1 MMKMKKKGVFIWVL
15 IVFVVIL
22 SFYFDNILFRDVSFL
37 RNDVLDKV
45 FLVVTYLSSEIIIF
59 AIVTALFLWK
69 DKKRRWVLP
78 LWLTLGIS
86 AVVGFLLKITI
97 QRPRPFQLGIV
108 SLLPQLQ
115 KASYDI
121 WNFSFPS
128 NHSMLAF
135 CVVPILS
142 EQYPKLK
149 KVWIAAAVLIAISRI
164 YLGLHFF
171 SDVIVGGAIGYL
183 IGIMI
188 VRLEK
193 EEKIGKNTYE
203 YIATEL
209 RKKRKIRRGR

>member
-45 FLVVTYLSSEIIIF
+45 FLVVTYLSSEVVIF
-59 AIVTALFLWK
+59 AVVTALFLWK
-69 DKKRRWVLP
+69 DKKRRWILP

-97 QRPRPFQLGIV
+97 QRQRPFQLGIV
-108 SLLPQLQ
+108 SLLPALQ

-149 KVWIAAAVLIAISRI
+149 KVWIGIAVLIAFSRI

-171 SDVIVGGAIGYL
+171 SDVIAGGAIGYL
-183 IGIMI
+183 IGMMI
-188 VRLEK
+188 VKLEK
-193 EEKIGKNTYE
+193 ETKFGKNVYE
-203 YIATEL
+203 NISKEIKKSR
-209 RKKRKIRRGR
+209 RK

>member
-1 MMKMKKKGVFIWVL
+1 MRWKNKRIFAWILVVFAV
-15 IVFVVIL
+15 IV
-22 SFYFDNILFRDVSFL
+22 SFYLDNTLVRDVSFL
-37 RNDVLDKV
+37 RNSVLDKI
-45 FLVVTYLSSEIIIF
+45 FLVMTYVSSEVVIL
-59 AIVTALFLWK
+59 AVVTALFLWK
-69 DKKRRWVLP
+69 DEKRRWILP
-78 LWLTLGIS
+78 LWLTLGVS
-86 AVVGFLLKITI
+86 AIVGFLLKVTV
-97 QRPRPFQLGIV
+97 QRLRPFQIGIV

>member
-1 MMKMKKKGVFIWVL
+1 MRWKNKRIFAWILVVFAV
-15 IVFVVIL
+15 IV
-22 SFYFDNILFRDVSFL
+22 SFYLDNTLVRDVSFL
-37 RNDVLDKV
+37 RNSVLDKI
-45 FLVVTYLSSEIIIF
+45 FLVMTYVSSEVVIL
-59 AIVTALFLWK
+59 AVVTALFLWK
-69 DKKRRWVLP
+69 DEKRRWVLP
-78 LWLTLGIS
+78 LWLTLGVS
-86 AVVGFLLKITI
+86 AIVGFLLKVTV
-97 QRPRPFQLGIV
+97 QRLRPFQIGIV